1 MTDWSAIQHIV
12 VLMLENRSF
21 DNVLGHLRPAGPTF
35 DGLDGADCAGNDGIA
50 PWTTPPD
57 ADGSTMPDPDPG
69 ESFDDINA
77 QLFNGPVTGVP
88 PMSGFVSNYRN
99 KGGNGA
105 DIMHGFTPAELPALT
120 QLANSFAVSDR
131 WFASAPCQT
140 WPNRFFLHAGTANGY
155 ENNTLDGFPFPMQTI
170 FNELQ
175 GVVPWKIYFHDFPQA
190 ALLSRLWPYFG
201 NFRLIDEFISDAAA
215 GQLPA
220 YAFIEPRYYPDAQ
233 NLPNDMHPPHHVP
246 FADALVARVYNAVRA
261 SPNWGSTLM
270 IVTFDEHGGCFD
282 HVAPPA
288 ATQPEPPRPT
298 QRFTFDR
305 FGVRVPA
312 IIVSPYTAAGSVLR
326 AAGPV
331 PYDHTSIIKTIR
343 NCFGIAG
350 PLSAREAAAPDL
362 SAALN
367 APVDP
372 ERSPAS
378 IAVSEPTID
387 PAALQAASGRDVTHL
402 QSLLALVAKHL
413 APLGEDATA
422 AQHMQDII
430 QSKTAPASQPDDA
443 PTTAGAAG
451 DIVRDVMQKILA
463 RSAAPEPPP
472 APSPSSTLYR
482 GH

>member
-21 DNVLGHLRPAGPTF
+21 DNVLGYLRPAGPDF
-35 DGLDGADCAGNDGIA
+35 DGLDGAGCEGNDNIP
-50 PWTTPPD
+50 PWTTQPGED
-57 ADGSTMPDPDPG
+57 CSTMPDPDPG

-88 PMSGFVSNYRN
+88 SMSGFVANYRN

-105 DIMHGFTPAELPALT
+105 DIMHCFTPADLPAIT
-120 QLANSFAVSDR
+120 QLASSFAVSDR

-140 WPNRFFLHAGTANGY
+140 WPNRFFVHAGTANGY

-175 GVVPWKIYFHDFPQA
+175 GVAPWKIYFHDFPQA
-190 ALLSRLWPYFG
+190 AMLSRLWPYFE
-201 NFRLIDEFISDAAA
+201 NFRPIDDFISDAAA

-233 NLPNDMHPPHHVP
+233 QLSNDMHPPHYVP
-246 FADALVARVYNAVRA
+246 VADALVASVYNALRA
-261 SPNWGSTLM
+261 SPNWPATLF

-282 HVAPPA
+282 HAPPPA
-288 ATQPEPPRPT
+288 ATPPEPPRPT

-331 PYDHTSIIKTIR
+331 PYDHTSIIKTVR

-350 PLSAREAAAPDL
+350 PLSARDAAAPDL

-367 APVDP
+367 APFDP
-372 ERSPAS
+372 ERGPLS
-378 IAVSEPTID
+378 IDVPTLAID
-387 PAALQAASGRDVTHL
+387 PGTLQAARGRDVSDL
-402 QSLLALVAKHL
+402 QDLLAMVAKNL
-413 APLGEDATA
+413 APLGEGTTAT
-422 AQHMQDII
+422 QHIQDVI
-430 QSKTAPASQPDDA
+430 QSKIAPAGQTPAA
-443 PTTAGAAG
+443 PATAGDAG
-451 DIVRDVMQKILA
+451 AFVRDVMQKIIA
-463 RSAAPEPPP
+463 RI
-472 APSPSSTLYR
+472 
-482 GH
+482 G